1 VNSIRRHHWVVLL
14 VLLAAFVLV
23 ANAVAVE
30 NIDDLNQE
38 LSKQQPS
45 NPGSSNLVWNFIKMV
60 IALGL
65 LIGAAWSIIRLFG
78 RQAAIKMQGNWLH
91 LVDEVMLGQNR
102 GLVLCEIAGKIY
114 ALGVTDHNINLLFE
128 INDPLLVK
136 EISQTNLDEA
146 IQKQESWPDLIKR
159 AREILH
165 LEKRPPV
172 EKNFHILMQEQSQKL
187 HNLSEQE
194 IMRVINEKRSGADE

>member
-1 VNSIRRHHWVVLL
+1 M
-14 VLLAAFVLV
+14 LV